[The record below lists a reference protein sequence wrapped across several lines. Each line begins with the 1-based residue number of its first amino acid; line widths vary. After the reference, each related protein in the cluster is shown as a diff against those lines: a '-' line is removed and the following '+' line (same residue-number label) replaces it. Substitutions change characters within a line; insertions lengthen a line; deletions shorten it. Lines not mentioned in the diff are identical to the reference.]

1 MALHDRIALQAG
13 AIGIRTE
20 LSAAEV
26 YADNAG
32 QLRKRLLRQKRELL
46 AKRNCCR
53 RTSPRQFTGS
63 SSFLFRELLSHLLSS
78 LTRLRAKQITSDLP
92 LAGFSLVS
100 MKTIVW
106 TAWLRG

>member
-53 RTSPRQFTGS
+53 RTSPEGVYRKQFLPGPRVALPPFKFPLETSCKVDHKRPSVSGVFS
-63 SSFLFRELLSHLLSS
+63 CVNEDDCVD
-78 LTRLRAKQITSDLP
+78 RLA
-92 LAGFSLVS
+92 
-100 MKTIVW
+100 
-106 TAWLRG
+106 